1 MRYKGILLVEDNADD
16 ELMTLE
22 ALNMDLIGEVKVVR
36 DGVEALDYLFS
47 KGAYAKRS
55 IMDLPAVVLL
65 DLKLPK
71 IDGLEVM
78 NRIRADKH
86 TCLLPVVLLT
96 SSEDQEDRLKGYCLG
111 ANSYIRKPVESDEFK
126 KAVRQLGL
134 YWLLNEPPS
143 N

>member
-1 MRYKGILLVEDNADD
+1 MRYKGILLVEDNTDD

-71 IDGLEVM
+71 IDGLEVL
-78 NRIRADKH
+78 NRWSTWAGESYELDAGYAVSVYAESARA
-86 TCLLPVVLLT
+86 
-96 SSEDQEDRLKGYCLG
+96 
-111 ANSYIRKPVESDEFK
+111 
-126 KAVRQLGL
+126 
-134 YWLLNEPPS
+134 
-143 N
+143 